1 MHVSRRALIG
11 GGAALAGA
19 GAVTRLGGSQ
29 SIITAG
35 ARSEDDYD
43 DADVEA
49 LDVAVMISIND
60 AKAGELEI
68 LVGEQAISH
77 TDRRLVNRLLRAA
90 REEA

>member
-11 GGAALAGA
+11 GGAALAGV

-35 ARSEDDYD
+35 ARSDDD
-43 DADVEA
+43 DNEDVEA

-60 AKAGELEI
+60 AKTGELEI

-77 TDRRLVNRLLRAA
+77 TDRQLVNRLLRAA
-90 REEA
+90 REQA